1 MAVMIDGK
9 AVSARLRQKM
19 AAEVAAMKEAGVVPG
34 LAVVLVGEN
43 PASQVYVRTK
53 IRPVRSWASAPRT
66 TASPRIPPRRLFW
79 TW

>member
-34 LAVVLVGEN
+34 LAVVLVGET
-43 PASQVYVRTK
+43 P
-53 IRPVRSWASAPRT
+53 PVRSMSG
-66 TASPRIPPRRLFW
+66 IK
-79 TW
+79 